1 MIGGYYQSVLKAGA
15 VPVTGMPGARFNGG
29 HMLDFGANIPAT
41 PTIYA
46 FTARINALQ
55 TNRSILEVGDRLT
68 GDGKGWLIWLPG
80 GNDPRLNVAAGHFN
94 TLETTVPIGSY
105 VRFAAVATHGAEP
118 FTHLHAGGTTSVP
131 SNLNLLKDHTL
142 SSKVILGARRSSG
155 GSINAG
161 IQANIFAFEVAPYSV
176 ANWNNA
182 IAGNRMKNHYIDA
195 PLNEGSGAPIN
206 RVNGQ
211 PATVTGTVSALW
223 QDYN

>member
-1 MIGGYYQSVLKAGA
+1 MIGGYYQSVLKAAG

-46 FTARINALQ
+46 FTARVNALQ
-55 TNRSILEVGDRLT
+55 TSRSILEVGDRLM

-80 GNDPRLNVAAGHFN
+80 GNDPRLNVAVGHFN
-94 TLETTVPIGSY
+94 HTGTIPIGSY
-105 VRFAAVATHGAEP
+105 VRFAVVAGSGADP
-118 FTHLHAGGTTSVP
+118 LTILHTAGTSAEG
-131 SNLNLLKDHTL
+131 NLDLLKDHTL
-142 SSKVILGARRSSG
+142 NSKVILGARRSSG

-182 IAGNRMKNHYIDA
+182 IAGKRMKNHYIDA

>member
-1 MIGGYYQSVLKAGA
+1 MIGGYYQSVLKAVG

-46 FTARINALQ
+46 FTARVNVQQ
-55 TNRSILEVGDRLT
+55 TNRAILEVGDRLT
-68 GDGKGWLIWLPG
+68 GDGKGWVIWLPNG
-80 GNDPRLNVAAGHFN
+80 DTPLISTAAGNFN
-94 TLETTVPIGSY
+94 TTGATIPIGSY
-105 VRFAAVATHGAEP
+105 VRFAALAGNGTDP
-118 FTHLHAGGTTSVP
+118 FTLLHAGGATSAAT
-131 SNLNLLKDHTL
+131 NLNLLKDHTL
-142 SSKVILGARRSSG
+142 ASKVFLGARRNTA
-155 GSINAG
+155 GSINSG
-161 IQANIFAFEVAPYSV
+161 IQANISAFEVAPYSV

>member
-1 MIGGYYQSVLKAGA
+1 MIGGYYQSVLRAAA
-15 VPVTGMPGARFNGG
+15 VPVTGMPGARFNGA

-46 FTARINALQ
+46 FTARVNVQQ
-55 TNRSILEVGDRLT
+55 TNRSILEVGDRLM
-68 GDGKGWLIWLPG
+68 GDAKGWLIWLPS

-94 TLETTVPIGSY
+94 GSGLTPIGTY
-105 VRFAAVATHGAEP
+105 VRFAALAANANPLTVLHTAGASAE
-118 FTHLHAGGTTSVP
+118 
-131 SNLNLLKDHTL
+131 SNLDLLKDHTL
-142 SSKVILGARRSSG
+142 NSKVILGARRSSSG
-155 GSINAG
+155 AINAG
-161 IQANIFAFEVAPYSV
+161 IQANIFAFEVAPYTV

-195 PLNEGSGAPIN
+195 PLNEGTGTPIN